1 MNDPPTSKYG
11 DAMQQNAIPVMAN
24 VTGIMR
30 IFNILISF
38 LFYSLQDNKYYCV
51 CKWQIENLKLVTRNE
66 SSSFQI
72 LNHLRY
78 NHVSLYY
85 GNAVANFQS
94 QVFHQGNIT
103 QAGALDCGTI

>member
-1 MNDPPTSKYG
+1 
-11 DAMQQNAIPVMAN
+11 MQQNAIPVMAN

-30 IFNILISF
+30 IFDILISF
-38 LFYSLQDNKYYCV
+38 LFYILQDNKYYYA

-72 LNHLRY
+72 LNHLGY

-85 GNAVANFQS
+85 GNAVANFQT
-94 QVFHQGNIT
+94 QIFH
-103 QAGALDCGTI
+103 